1 MRNAP
6 NIIETR
12 NFNSYPT
19 AENLIKL
26 DRLYGDSVT
35 TYDLSCIRPKKR
47 SVKMKTAKDLQQRSS
62 WMESMSKNTSQI
74 FKTSTVDPNLKFS
87 CGDESD
93 EQEKENDS
101 KEIRRQ

>member
-35 TYDLSCIRPKKR
+35 TYDLSCIRPKKKVGENENR
-47 SVKMKTAKDLQQRSS
+47 QRFAAEIKLDGVHVKKHFPDFQ
-62 WMESMSKNTSQI
+62 N
-74 FKTSTVDPNLKFS
+74 FH
-87 CGDESD
+87 G
-93 EQEKENDS
+93 
-101 KEIRRQ
+101 